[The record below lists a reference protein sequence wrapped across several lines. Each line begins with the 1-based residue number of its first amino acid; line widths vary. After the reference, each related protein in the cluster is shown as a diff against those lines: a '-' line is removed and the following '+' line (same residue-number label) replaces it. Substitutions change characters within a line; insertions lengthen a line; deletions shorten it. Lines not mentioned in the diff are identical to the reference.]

1 MKIAIVSDIHANLA
15 ALQAVLADID
25 AVAPGAA
32 IWHTG
37 DIVGYN
43 AEPNEVVA
51 LLRER
56 GAVGVMGNHDAA
68 ALGELDVKWFN
79 PAAAAA
85 VKWTATHLT
94 PESASW
100 LHALPKISEMGA
112 ATLVH
117 GSPREPLGEYVIDA
131 EGARENLLSLS
142 LHRCSFTAIPTFRRT
157 GHSAVVSR
165 QRWRLTV
172 ARNRS
177 SHHLSS
183 MSAPLGSRATATCA
197 QAGCCG
203 IAATTVRRLAHSAP
217 CSGDALPTTLH
228 EHRGWFARQGC
239 QSSSLLV
246 SAKGTDRGR
255 ATLVTV

>member
-1 MKIAIVSDIHANLA
+1 MKIAVVSDVHANLA
-15 ALQAVLADID
+15 ALQAVLNDID

-51 LLRER
+51 LLRDR

-68 ALGELDVKWFN
+68 VLGEIDVRWFN
-79 PAAAAA
+79 PEAAAA

-117 GSPREPLGEYVIDA
+117 GSPRDPLGEYVADA
-131 EGARENLLSLS
+131 VSARANLLSLS
-142 LHRCSFTAIPTFRRT
+142 TPVLFHGHTHQPAYWTLRGAQPTSVVIDGRAQPLLSPSLINVGSVGQPRDGDVRASWVLWDRSDDGAAVGALGTVQWRR
-157 GHSAVVSR
+157 VIYD
-165 QRWRLTV
+165 V
-172 ARNRS
+172 ARTQA
-177 SHHLSS
+177 LI
-183 MSAPLGSRATATCA
+183 RA
-197 QAGCCG
+197 AGLPG
-203 IAATTVRRLAHSAP
+203 FLADRLAEGH
-217 CSGDALPTTLH
+217 
-228 EHRGWFARQGC
+228 
-239 QSSSLLV
+239 
-246 SAKGTDRGR
+246 
-255 ATLVTV
+255 

>member
-1 MKIAIVSDIHANLA
+1 MKIAVVSDIHANLA

-51 LLRER
+51 LLRDR

-68 ALGELDVKWFN
+68 VLGELDVKSFN

-94 PESASW
+94 AESASW

-117 GSPREPLGEYVIDA
+117 ASLLKPLEEYVIDA
-131 EGARENLLSLS
+131 EGARENLLALSTPVLFLGLTHIPADWALRGSQAASVVIDGDAQPLLSPSLINVGS
-142 LHRCSFTAIPTFRRT
+142 VGQPRDRDVRASWVLWDRSDDGSAIGALGTVQWRRV
-157 GHSAVVSR
+157 AYD
-165 QRWRLTV
+165 V
-172 ARNRS
+172 ARTQS
-177 SHHLSS
+177 LV
-183 MSAPLGSRATATCA
+183 RA
-197 QAGCCG
+197 AGLPEFL
-203 IAATTVRRLAHSAP
+203 AERLAEGH
-217 CSGDALPTTLH
+217 
-228 EHRGWFARQGC
+228 
-239 QSSSLLV
+239 
-246 SAKGTDRGR
+246 
-255 ATLVTV
+255 

>member
-1 MKIAIVSDIHANLA
+1 MKIAVISDVHANLA

-43 AEPNEVVA
+43 VEPNEVVT

-56 GAVGVMGNHDAA
+56 GVVGVMGNHDAA
-68 ALGELDVKWFN
+68 VLGELQMDWFN

-100 LHALPKISEMGA
+100 LHALPRISEMGA

-117 GSPREPLGEYVIDA
+117 ASLLKPLEEYVIDA
-131 EGARENLLSLS
+131 EGARENLLALS
-142 LHRCSFTAIPTFRRT
+142 TPVLFHGHTHIPAYWALRGGQPVSVVID
-157 GHSAVVSR
+157 GHAQPLLSPALVNVGSVGQPRDGDVRASWVLWDRSDDGSAVGALGTVT
-165 QRWRLTV
+165 WRRV
-172 ARNRS
+172 AYDIAR
-177 SHHLSS
+177 
-183 MSAPLGSRATATCA
+183 T
-197 QAGCCG
+197 QAL
-203 IAATTVRRLAHSAP
+203 VREAGLPEFLADRLVN
-217 CSGDALPTTLH
+217 GL
-228 EHRGWFARQGC
+228 
-239 QSSSLLV
+239 
-246 SAKGTDRGR
+246 
-255 ATLVTV
+255 

>member
-32 IWHTG
+32 LWHTG

-68 ALGELDVKWFN
+68 VLGELDVKWFN

-85 VKWTATHLT
+85 VRWTATHLT

-100 LHALPKISEMGA
+100 LHALPQISEMGP

-117 GSPREPLGEYVIDA
+117 GSPRDPLSEYVVDA
-131 EGARENLLSLS
+131 
-142 LHRCSFTAIPTFRRT
+142 
-157 GHSAVVSR
+157 
-165 QRWRLTV
+165 
-172 ARNRS
+172 
-177 SHHLSS
+177 
-183 MSAPLGSRATATCA
+183 ATAA
-197 QAGCCG
+197 ES
-203 IAATTVRRLAHSAP
+203 LA
-217 CSGDALPTTLH
+217 ALPTPILFHGHTHIPAYWALRNG
-228 EHRGWFARQGC
+228 EAT
-239 QSSSLLV
+239 SV
-246 SAKGTDRGR
+246 VIDGR
-255 ATLVTV
+255 AQPLLSPALINVGSVGQPRDRDVRASWVLWDRSDDGSAVGTLGTVTWRRVSYDVARTQALVRAAELPEFLAARLAEGQ

>member
-1 MKIAIVSDIHANLA
+1 MKIAVISDVHANLA

-68 ALGELDVKWFN
+68 VLGELPIDWFN

-85 VKWTATHLT
+85 VRWTTTHLT

-100 LHALPKISEMGA
+100 LHALPRISEMGA
-112 ATLVH
+112 ATLAH
-117 GSPREPLGEYVIDA
+117 GSVLKPLEEYVNDSEIA
-131 EGARENLLSLS
+131 AENLSALSTPVLFHGHTHIPAYWTLRGGQPVSVVIDGRAQPLLS
-142 LHRCSFTAIPTFRRT
+142 PALINVGAVGQPRDGDTRASWVLWDRSDD
-157 GHSAVVSR
+157 GSAVGALGTVTW
-165 QRWRLTV
+165 QRVAYDV
-172 ARNRS
+172 ARTQQLVRAAG
-177 SHHLSS
+177 LPEFL
-183 MSAPLGSRATATCA
+183 ATRLGDG
-197 QAGCCG
+197 Q
-203 IAATTVRRLAHSAP
+203 
-217 CSGDALPTTLH
+217 
-228 EHRGWFARQGC
+228 
-239 QSSSLLV
+239 
-246 SAKGTDRGR
+246 
-255 ATLVTV
+255 